1 MIANCFDDYCSHLSI
16 IYRTFSPNYLS
27 IQLPIYMRVHT
38 AVYIINNRSKI
49 KLPRGVEHLKRVPAL
64 RYHWKITLIVQ
75 RLLFR
80 QCKILLRR

>member
-1 MIANCFDDYCSHLSI
+1 MTIVLIYQSSI
-16 IYRTFSPNYLS
+16 ERSARTIYLS
-27 IQLPIYMRVHT
+27 VQLPIYMRVHT
-38 AVYIINNRSKI
+38 AVYIINNRSTI